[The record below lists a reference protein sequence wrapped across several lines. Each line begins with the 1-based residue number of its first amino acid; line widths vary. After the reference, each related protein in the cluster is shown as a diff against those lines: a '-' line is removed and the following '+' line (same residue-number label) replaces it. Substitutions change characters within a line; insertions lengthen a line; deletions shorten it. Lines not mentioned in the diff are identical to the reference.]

1 MQYKLKHE
9 TLAKICNRN
18 IMKIGKR
25 FRKKKRRRKRL
36 MKKIRLLIPLFIG
49 LVAVTAY
56 PAFARSSEE
65 PINVEEVNEANEDVG
80 YFPGCDDDEKVIPL
94 GDGFLGGEA
103 YLQNGDEEIC
113 LNSETDSSAIT
124 VKEAKEILKSRQ
136 AESDNQ

>member
-1 MQYKLKHE
+1 MQYNLKYE

-25 FRKKKRRRKRL
+25 FRKKRRRKRL

-49 LVAVTAY
+49 LVAVTSY

-65 PINVEEVNEANEDVG
+65 PVNVEEVNEANEDVG
-80 YFPGCDDDEKVIPL
+80 YFPECYDGEKVIPL

-103 YLQNGDEEIC
+103 YLQNGDEEIY

>member
-1 MQYKLKHE
+1 MGGE
-9 TLAKICNRN
+9 T
-18 IMKIGKR
+18 
-25 FRKKKRRRKRL
+25 
-36 MKKIRLLIPLFIG
+36 MKKIRLLILLFIG

-65 PINVEEVNEANEDVG
+65 PVNVEEVNETNEDVG

-103 YLQNGDEEIC
+103 YLQNGDE
-113 LNSETDSSAIT
+113 DSSAIT

-136 AESDNQ
+136 AEPDNQ

>member
-9 TLAKICNRN
+9 TLAKIRNPN

-25 FRKKKRRRKRL
+25 FRKKRRRKRL

-49 LVAVTAY
+49 LVAVTSY

-65 PINVEEVNEANEDVG
+65 PVNVEEVNEANEDVG

-103 YLQNGDEEIC
+103 YLQNGDEEIY

>member
-1 MQYKLKHE
+1 
-9 TLAKICNRN
+9 
-18 IMKIGKR
+18 
-25 FRKKKRRRKRL
+25 

-49 LVAVTAY
+49 LVAVSAY

-65 PINVEEVNEANEDVG
+65 PVNIEETNEDVG

-103 YLQNGDEEIC
+103 YLQNGDEEIY

>member
-1 MQYKLKHE
+1 
-9 TLAKICNRN
+9 
-18 IMKIGKR
+18 
-25 FRKKKRRRKRL
+25 

-65 PINVEEVNEANEDVG
+65 PVNVEEVNEVKEDVG
-80 YFPGCDDDEKVIPL
+80 YFPECDDDEKVIPL

-103 YLQNGDEEIC
+103 YLQNGDEEIY

>member
-1 MQYKLKHE
+1 MGGE
-9 TLAKICNRN
+9 T
-18 IMKIGKR
+18 
-25 FRKKKRRRKRL
+25 

-49 LVAVTAY
+49 LVTVTAY

-65 PINVEEVNEANEDVG
+65 PVNIEETNEDVG

-103 YLQNGDEEIC
+103 YLQNGDEEIY

>member
-1 MQYKLKHE
+1 
-9 TLAKICNRN
+9 
-18 IMKIGKR
+18 
-25 FRKKKRRRKRL
+25 

-49 LVAVTAY
+49 LVAVSAY

-65 PINVEEVNEANEDVG
+65 PVNVEEVNEMNEDVG
-80 YFPGCDDDEKVIPL
+80 YFPGCDDGEKVIPL

-103 YLQNGDEEIC
+103 YLQNGDEEIY

>member
-25 FRKKKRRRKRL
+25 FRKKRRRKRL

-49 LVAVTAY
+49 LVAMTAY

-65 PINVEEVNEANEDVG
+65 PVNVEEVNEMSEDVG
-80 YFPGCDDDEKVIPL
+80 YFPECDDDEKVIPL

-103 YLQNGDEEIC
+103 YLQNGDEEIY
-113 LNSETDSSAIT
+113 LNSKTDSSAIT
-124 VKEAKEILKSRQ
+124 VKEAKKILKSRQ